1 MQFIT
6 RMQYLRMHRRPDARV
21 SWQNFG
27 AQVRTALPHSSCAV
41 SASPPVERSLRLSG
55 CCCGRGVKVS
65 LQPSFREGFAL
76 DFSRQMRNRCT
87 SLPNFPANFGAFFDE
102 SFGQRHR
109 AFVGRRAFV
118 EQSPLLK
125 TLKTCGAPELS
136 GWSRIDGRQSSERVA
151 FE

>member
-6 RMQYLRMHRRPDARV
+6 RMQYLRRPDARA

-27 AQVRTALPHSSCAV
+27 AQVRTAQPHSSCAV
-41 SASPPVERSLRLSG
+41 SASPPIERSLRPLSG
-55 CCCGRGVKVS
+55 CGRGVKVS
-65 LQPSFREGFAL
+65 LHPSFREGFAL
-76 DFSRQMRNRCT
+76 DFSRQMRTRCT
-87 SLPNFPANFGAFFDE
+87 SLPNFPANLGAFFDE

-109 AFVGRRAFV
+109 VFVGRRAFV

-125 TLKTCGAPELS
+125 TCEAPELS

-151 FE
+151 FK